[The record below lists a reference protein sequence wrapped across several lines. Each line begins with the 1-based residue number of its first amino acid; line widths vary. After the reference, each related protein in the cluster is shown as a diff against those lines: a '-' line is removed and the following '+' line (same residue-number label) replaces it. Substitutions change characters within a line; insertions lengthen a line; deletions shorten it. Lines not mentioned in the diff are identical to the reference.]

1 MDEPK
6 EATDHPEYPELS
18 KQYPHRLITRRFIE
32 GVEGARSSQARPED
46 ETGHEERWGHQV

>member
-6 EATDHPEYPELS
+6 EATDHPEYSELS

-32 GVEGARSSQARPED
+32 DVEGARSSQARPED